1 MKRVRFSFILKGGGG
16 SVQNGDIPV
25 YECLS
30 IMPLCLSVSFPA
42 FSLLVPLT
50 SEDCVGVTHL

>member
-1 MKRVRFSFILKGGGG
+1 MHRVRFSLIFFKGRGG
-16 SVQNGDIPV
+16 SVQNGV